1 MPLCPSR
8 WRLSRLAA
16 GWLECYGQE
25 VWKPCGCCERDAVT
39 RCSALPLGSGI
50 QRRPWQASQRMRGR
64 GPTWELAHVLVQRQA
79 LSVHLNQQE
88 WNSFSPKDGLQDIK
102 CKSNKSVTRSAP
114 LYCRILKLCT
124 PRDADADADAV
135 GNPNLEAHVV
145 GRGYRIGRIRGGF
158 FRRRRATILARSA
171 DQSGQRRHGCRDKPA
186 PTATEKGGISQ
197 ASPQLFNMMLH
208 AVWKARPAKRQ
219 AQKAFR
225 ASDIERRQRKIF
237 WHIAAYSVCPR
248 RPFLRRFHF
257 GRDRAPGCRLDAGTE
272 EGHRWCVRCAYVW
285 WVVDI
290 AGWEAAHSMT
300 KKNSWAHGCCSRFC
314 PILRPCLETVQ

>member
-25 VWKPCGCCERDAVT
+25 VWKPCGCRERDAVT

-50 QRRPWQASQRMRGR
+50 QRSPWQASQRMRGR

-124 PRDADADADAV
+124 SRDADADADAV
-135 GNPNLEAHVV
+135 GNPNLEAHVA

-237 WHIAAYSVCPR
+237 GT
-248 RPFLRRFHF
+248 LRLIPYARVARSF
-257 GRDRAPGCRLDAGTE
+257 GGFISAET
-272 EGHRWCVRCAYVW
+272 GHRAADWMPGRKRVT
-285 WVVDI
+285 
-290 AGWEAAHSMT
+290 AG
-300 KKNSWAHGCCSRFC
+300 
-314 PILRPCLETVQ
+314 V

>member
-25 VWKPCGCCERDAVT
+25 VWKPCGCRERDAVT

-158 FRRRRATILARSA
+158 FRRRRATIMARSA

-219 AQKAFR
+219 GTSRYPR
-225 ASDIERRQRKIF
+225 A
-237 WHIAAYSVCPR
+237 VCQD
-248 RPFLRRFHF
+248 LLVYLTGDGEALF
-257 GRDRAPGCRLDAGTE
+257 GDGAVSRWRLEQELQTHEPLG
-272 EGHRWCVRCAYVW
+272 EG
-285 WVVDI
+285 
-290 AGWEAAHSMT
+290 S
-300 KKNSWAHGCCSRFC
+300 
-314 PILRPCLETVQ
+314 